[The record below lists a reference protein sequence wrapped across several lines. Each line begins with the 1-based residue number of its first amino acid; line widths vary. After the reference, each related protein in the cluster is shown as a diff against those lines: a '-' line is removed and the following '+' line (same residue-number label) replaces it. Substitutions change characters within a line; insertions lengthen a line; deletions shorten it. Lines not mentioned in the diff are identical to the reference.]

1 MNCKQTRL
9 FNIGFHPIFLFLFPP
24 MWLISLPLNF
34 IVDSAILLI
43 GLKVFGKTDIKF
55 NYKKAILKTWIFG
68 YLSDLIATGLLF
80 GFECLAG
87 LWRGDILVNPFGNVI
102 SFLLV
107 LISVASAGFFIYL
120 FNYKIALKKTNL
132 DNAVK
137 KKVAIFLALCTAPYL
152 FFMPVAF

>member
-1 MNCKQTRL
+1 MKGKQVKL
-9 FNIGFHPIFLFLFPP
+9 YNIGFHPIFLFLFPQ

-34 IVDSAILLI
+34 IMDSAILLI
-43 GLKVFGKTDIKF
+43 GLKVFGKTEIKF
-55 NYKKAILKTWIFG
+55 NYKKVILKTWIFG

-80 GFECLAG
+80 GFECMAN
-87 LWRGDILVNPFGNVI
+87 LWRGDILVNPFGSVS

-107 LISVASAGFFIYL
+107 LVSVASAGFLIYL

-137 KKVAIFLALCTAPYL
+137 KKVSLLLALCTAPYL
-152 FFMPVAF
+152 FFMPVVW